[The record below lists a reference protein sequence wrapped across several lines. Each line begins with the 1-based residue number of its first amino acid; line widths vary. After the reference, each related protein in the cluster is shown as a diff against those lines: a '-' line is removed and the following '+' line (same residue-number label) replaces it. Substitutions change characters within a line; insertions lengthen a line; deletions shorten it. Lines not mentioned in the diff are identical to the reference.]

1 MFGNTGMA
9 SSTCYPCPQDP
20 FYLAVAKGDV
30 PGHSLVHK
38 FGSATVGTTLSHIH
52 TDGIYQTPT
61 TAVALEFVS
70 DNAGDNSAGLGAREV
85 TIIGLDANWE
95 ETTQTLITNG
105 VTPVQLDTDLV
116 RLYRWYVSS
125 SGVYSALGLQPHL
138 GNIEIRVSGGG
149 ATWSTISNTPASFSQ
164 SQIGFYTVPINK
176 TAYLLSKHISVAST
190 KIADVYFVQR
200 PFADDVTTP
209 FSGVRR
215 IIEREVGLSSGFS
228 ITSVTPKGPYIG
240 PCDLGFYGKVN
251 LTTGVISVEFELL
264 IVDDGF

>member
-1 MFGNTGMA
+1 MFGNSGMS
-9 SSTCYPCPQDP
+9 SSTCFPCPQDP
-20 FYLAVAKGDV
+20 FYLAVAKGNV

-38 FGSATVGTTLSHIH
+38 FGSAEVGTTLSHIH
-52 TDGIYQTPT
+52 TDGTYQTPT

-70 DNAGDNSAGLGAREV
+70 DDAGDNSAGLGAREV
-85 TIIGLDANWE
+85 TIVGLDANWAE
-95 ETTQTLITNG
+95 VEQTLITDG
-105 VTPVQLDTDLV
+105 LTPVQLSIDLT

-125 SGVYSALGLQPHL
+125 SGVYSALGQQPHL

-149 ATWSTISNTPASFSQ
+149 TVWSTIENTPASFGQ

-176 TAYLLSKHISVAST
+176 KAYLLSKHISVASN
-190 KIADVYFVQR
+190 KIADIYFVQR
-200 PFADDVTTP
+200 PFADDITTP

-228 ITSVTPKGPYIG
+228 ITSVAPKGPYAG
-240 PCDLGFYGKVN
+240 PCDLGFYGRVE

-264 IVDDGF
+264 IVDDVL